1 VVSGNV
7 DYGLVGNILIGSIPG
22 VWIGAHFVDRVPD
35 QALRVT
41 LSAVLLGSA
50 LAMVNNAGGKMPVP
64 VIFGAPLA
72 VGVAGAL
79 LELRPRTR
87 ERKRERHASAAI
99 AGGAS
104 IASATPAG
112 PGMTARKG
120 S

>member
-1 VVSGNV
+1 
-7 DYGLVGNILIGSIPG
+7 
-22 VWIGAHFVDRVPD
+22 
-35 QALRVT
+35 
-41 LSAVLLGSA
+41 
-50 LAMVNNAGGKMPVP
+50 MPVT

-87 ERKRERHASAAI
+87 ERKRARHASAAAI

-112 PGMTARKG
+112 PGLTARKG